1 MLKLFYFRWNLVIS
15 DLAVEDKNSCYFCFR
30 RTLEVFIRVFWAL
43 SYLFTQYCWFYL
55 SGHFYRATYTLPWLH
70 SPMKTSTGSER
81 YLTAIFFFY
90 HVSCFWRCCC
100 CTTSA
105 ADLREFFL
113 PSGLFTLHSFPTFR
127 ACTN

>member
-55 SGHFYRATYTLPWLH
+55 SGHFYRATDTLPWLH
-70 SPMKTSTGSER
+70 SPMKTSTSSER